1 MTNSSISPNN
11 TGTSPR
17 VLLAEDD
24 LVTQALLARLIREE
38 HLEPVLASDGRQ
50 ALELLQ
56 QGGPFAAAV
65 FDVQMP
71 HLSGLE
77 VMRFMRQ
84 EPRLQ
89 QIPVMVITS
98 SLDLQHQLE
107 GRAYGSLVFIN
118 KPVLP
123 RSFQTLLKTIVAQ
136 RPGASS

>member
-11 TGTSPR
+11 TGISPR

-24 LVTQALLARLIREE
+24 LVTQALLARVIREV
-38 HLEPVLASDGRQ
+38 HLEPVLANDGQQ

-77 VMRFMRQ
+77 VLQFMRQ
-84 EPRLQ
+84 EPRLR

-98 SLDLQHQLE
+98 SLDLQYQIESRSH
-107 GRAYGSLVFIN
+107 GSLFFIN

-123 RSFQTLLKTIVAQ
+123 RSFKTLLKTIVAQ
-136 RPGASS
+136 